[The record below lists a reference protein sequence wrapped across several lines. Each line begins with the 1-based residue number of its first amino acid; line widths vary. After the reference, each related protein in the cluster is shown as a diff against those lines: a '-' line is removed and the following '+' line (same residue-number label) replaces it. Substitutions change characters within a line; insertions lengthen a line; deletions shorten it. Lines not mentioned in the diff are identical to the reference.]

1 MLGESFWAHMFEGG
15 SLWAGVVS
23 GGYSQLQDTVSLSN
37 GRMQRNEYAM
47 NSAKNVTGALGTMA
61 GVEYGAILGTVIMP
75 GVGTTLGSI
84 LGGLAGD
91 RLGRFVGG
99 QAGSAMFNG
108 ATANQ
113 NSLSPR
119 NMIANGM

>member
-1 MLGESFWAHMFEGG
+1 MFEGG

-23 GGYSQLQDTVSLSN
+23 GGYSQLQDTVALSN
-37 GRMQRNEYAM
+37 GKMQRNEYAV

-91 RLGRFVGG
+91 RLGRLVGG
-99 QAGSAMFNG
+99 QAGNVMFSSQ
-108 ATANQ
+108 TANH
-113 NSLSPR
+113 NSLEQRQLITS
-119 NMIANGM
+119 GL